1 MESAVKEV
9 LGVKM
14 LVKLN
19 LIVMYATMFFFAVK
33 NFERKRNVMYVQVYH
48 WQKWHFFIFFITAK
62 SDV

>member
-9 LGVKM
+9 LVVKM

-19 LIVMYATMFFFAVK
+19 LIVMYATMFFFFAVK

-48 WQKWHFFIFFITAK
+48 WQK
-62 SDV
+62 